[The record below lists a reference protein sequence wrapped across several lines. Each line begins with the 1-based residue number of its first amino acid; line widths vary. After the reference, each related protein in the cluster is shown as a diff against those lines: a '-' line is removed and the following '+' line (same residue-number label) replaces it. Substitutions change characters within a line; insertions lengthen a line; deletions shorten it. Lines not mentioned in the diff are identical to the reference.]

1 MDPQQREQRMN
12 AVANLPVL
20 STSSCYSML
29 DFEYLPEH
37 RTLFS
42 WMKPTPRAC
51 FSAALLEQ
59 IRESETLLQSHRGL
73 VSHEGQPEE
82 VAHVV
87 FGSRVSGVFNLGGDL
102 GMFIQAILRQDR
114 HLLSYYA
121 HLCIDNQMRRHRGF
135 ECGIATVALVQGK
148 ALGGGFECA
157 LACHTIVA
165 ERSATM
171 ALPETLFNL
180 FPGMGALS
188 FLGRR
193 IGLRKAEQL
202 IVSGAT
208 FTASDLHDM
217 GVVDEVVEDG
227 MGVESVKTLLQ
238 QRHKRHNTFRSL
250 AEAKLAYHTV
260 TREEL
265 ERIVDVWVEGAL
277 RLESRDLKMMT
288 RLVRAQDKLTKMSPE
303 DQAIEQMYS
312 PPAEK
317 LHAA

>member
-1 MDPQQREQRMN
+1 MN

-20 STSSCYSML
+20 STSSGYSML
-29 DFEYLPEH
+29 EFEYVPEQK
-37 RTLFS
+37 TLFS

-51 FSAALLEQ
+51 FSATLLEQ
-59 IRESETLLQSHRGL
+59 IRESETLLQLHRGR
-73 VSHEGQPEE
+73 VNHEGQPRD

-87 FGSRVSGVFNLGGDL
+87 CGSRVSGVFNLGGDL
-102 GMFIQAILRQDR
+102 GMFVQAILRQDR
-114 HLLSYYA
+114 QLLSYYA
-121 HLCIDNQMRRHRGF
+121 HLCVDNQMRRHRGF

-208 FTASDLHDM
+208 FTASDLHDL
-217 GVVDEVVEDG
+217 GVIDEVVEDG
-227 MGVESVKTLLQ
+227 MGVESVRTLLQ
-238 QRHKRHNTFRSL
+238 QRHKRQNTFRSL

-312 PPAEK
+312 PPSTK

>member
-1 MDPQQREQRMN
+1 MN

-20 STSSCYSML
+20 STSSGYSML
-29 DFEYLPEH
+29 EFEYVPEH
-37 RTLFS
+37 QTLFS

-51 FSAALLEQ
+51 FSATLLEQ
-59 IRESETLLQSHRGL
+59 IRESEMLLQLHRGHIN
-73 VSHEGQPEE
+73 HEGQPRD

-102 GMFIQAILRQDR
+102 GMFVQAILRQDR
-114 HLLSYYA
+114 QVLSYYA
-121 HLCIDNQMRRHRGF
+121 HLCINNQIRRHRGF

-208 FTASDLHDM
+208 FTASDLHDL
-217 GVVDEVVEDG
+217 GVIDEVVEDG

-238 QRHKRHNTFRSL
+238 QRNKRRNTFRSL

-288 RLVRAQDKLTKMSPE
+288 RLVRAQDKLALMTPE

-312 PPAEK
+312 PSPTK

>member
-1 MDPQQREQRMN
+1 MN

-20 STSSCYSML
+20 STSSGYSML
-29 DFEYLPEH
+29 EFEYVPEQK
-37 RTLFS
+37 TLFS
-42 WMKPTPRAC
+42 WMKPEPRAC
-51 FSAALLEQ
+51 FTATLVEQ
-59 IRESETLLQSHRGL
+59 ISESETLLQSQRGH
-73 VSHEGQPEE
+73 VNHEGQSCE

-114 HLLSYYA
+114 QLLAHYA
-121 HLCIDNQMRRHRGF
+121 HMCVDSQLRRYRGF
-135 ECGIATVALVQGK
+135 ECGITTTALVQGK

-193 IGLRKAEQL
+193 IGLRKAEHL
-202 IVSGAT
+202 ILSGAT
-208 FTASDLHDM
+208 FTATDLHDL
-217 GVVDEVVEDG
+217 GVIDEVVEDG
-227 MGVESVKTLLQ
+227 MGVESVRTLLQ

-260 TREEL
+260 THEEL
-265 ERIVDVWVEGAL
+265 TKIADAWVEGAL

-288 RLVRAQDKLTKMSPE
+288 RLLRAQDRLAGMSPE

-312 PPAEK
+312 PPPTK

>member
-1 MDPQQREQRMN
+1 
-12 AVANLPVL
+12 
-20 STSSCYSML
+20 ML

-51 FSAALLEQ
+51 FSLELVEQ
-59 IRESETLLQSHRGL
+59 IRESETLLQSHRGS
-73 VSHEGQPEE
+73 VDHEGQPGE

-102 GMFIQAILRQDR
+102 GMFVQAILRQDR
-114 HLLSYYA
+114 QLLSYYA
-121 HLCIDNQMRRHRGF
+121 HLCVDNQMRRHRGF

-180 FPGMGALS
+180 FPGMGAIS

-217 GVVDEVVEDG
+217 GVVDEIVEDG
-227 MGVESVKTLLQ
+227 MGVESVKTLLL

-288 RLVRAQDKLTKMSPE
+288 RLVRAQDKLTKLSPE

-312 PPAEK
+312 PPPEK

>member
-1 MDPQQREQRMN
+1 MN

-20 STSSCYSML
+20 STSSGYSML
-29 DFEYLPEH
+29 EFEYVPEQK
-37 RTLFS
+37 TLFS

-51 FSAALLEQ
+51 FSATLLEQ
-59 IRESETLLQSHRGL
+59 IRESETLLQLHRGR
-73 VSHEGQPEE
+73 VNHEGQPRD

-87 FGSRVSGVFNLGGDL
+87 CGSRVSGVFNLGGDL
-102 GMFIQAILRQDR
+102 GMFVQAILRQDR
-114 HLLSYYA
+114 QLLSYYA
-121 HLCIDNQMRRHRGF
+121 HLCVDNQMRRHRGF

-208 FTASDLHDM
+208 FTASDLHDL
-217 GVVDEVVEDG
+217 GVIDEVVEDG

-238 QRHKRHNTFRSL
+238 QRHKRQNTFRSL

-312 PPAEK
+312 PPPTK